1 MSMQMENAASLWF
14 LPFLLP
20 SPANLALPATPLP
33 HLAHPPAHL
42 PAHHPAQAL
51 QPAYLAV
58 LIHMTMD
65 LAFVSAK
72 LDSSSSMVL
81 AVKVLLVLPMLTR
94 TPMAHALAILDSLII
109 LEFALDALRVLFG
122 AHLSASASMFVDKT
136 LPTVLQPMH
145 AFVTPVMVSLADL
158 ARLALQ
164 DTSFLTDTV

>member
-1 MSMQMENAASLWF
+1 MSMQMENAPSLWF

-20 SPANLALPATPLP
+20 SPANLALPATLLP

-42 PAHHPAQAL
+42 PAQAL

-164 DTSFLTDTV
+164 DTSFLMDTV